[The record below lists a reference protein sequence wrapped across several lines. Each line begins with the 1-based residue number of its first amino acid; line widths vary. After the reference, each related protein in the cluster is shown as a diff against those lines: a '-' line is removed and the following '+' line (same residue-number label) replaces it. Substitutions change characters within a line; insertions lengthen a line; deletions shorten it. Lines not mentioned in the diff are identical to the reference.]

1 VDYAVP
7 TCHGLWR
14 GAVVEGKGRAIG
26 MAETGLATSLFSA
39 VRGSR
44 PMRFDGVSLDPLGDG
59 C

>member
-1 VDYAVP
+1 M
-7 TCHGLWR
+7 
-14 GAVVEGKGRAIG
+14 VEGKGRAIR